1 MSADSPDKYTLRRTS
16 DGVYQ
21 LEKPDGSILVGPI
34 DAATVDSLP
43 SDPDT
48 YPNVP
53 ADIAQPVVTHLE
65 DNLLLDE
72 WRLMQWVGVR
82 YIDDR

>member
-34 DAATVDSLP
+34 DASTVDSLP
-43 SDPDT
+43 SDPDA

-53 ADIAQPVVTHLE
+53 ADIAEPVVTYLE